1 MKPSVFL
8 AENLKDEKMMIV
20 AFSKFGLA
28 AFRPSAARGF
38 SCAPDFARRLF
49 STRLPQEN
57 ELRSLHELWM
67 AEYGRVYKTP
77 EEKEMRFQLFKG
89 AVAYACKKKPD
100 AAVPELLEH
109 LNGLADYADKE
120 FELMCGSIS
129 PIPHPKY
136 YKRQR

>member
-1 MKPSVFL
+1 MMK
-8 AENLKDEKMMIV
+8 V

-28 AFRPSAARGF
+28 AFRPSAARNFTNVKLGF
-38 SCAPDFARRLF
+38 SCGPDFARRRF

-57 ELRSLHELWM
+57 ELRSLHERWM

-77 EEKEMRFQLFKG
+77 EEKEMRFQLFKNT
-89 AVAYACKKKPD
+89 VAYVSGKNPA

-120 FELMCGSIS
+120 FKLMCGG
-129 PIPHPKY
+129 IPLILLPQY
-136 YKRQR
+136 YKRRP